1 MDLTER
7 ACRLLATME
16 PSVSGSN
23 GHDKLFAAAAAL
35 VVGFDFDD
43 ASAKSLLVSQFNP
56 RCNPPW
62 NDREIDHKINQVKT
76 HCKEPRGY
84 LLGRGRDQSSSSSHQ
99 NSASS
104 IPAASPAP
112 TPERVK
118 KRQEFEPSAL
128 QKMMMRGFNPDTA
141 WLAERSPWDPRRITP
156 QAFLDAIFQPGEKTI
171 LFIRYASQGQFGHI
185 AGSPGK
191 TYYVADRPGLKPTI
205 CEEFPKHA
213 REGAWFLPSPVDGKW
228 HPNGNVDEH
237 GNPVLSRRTGHSI
250 TCYRHLL
257 LESDDAPEA
266 DWLNLICQL
275 PLPISALY
283 TSGSRSIHAL
293 VRIDAKSK
301 SEFDAFR
308 DRVSPILSK
317 LGADP
322 AAISGVRLTRLPG
335 VIRDGTTDKDGR
347 YHKFD
352 PPRLQRLLYLN
363 PHPELTPIRLLPRLR
378 KIQPE

>member
-23 GHDKLFAAAAAL
+23 GHDRLFAAAAAL
-35 VVGFDFDD
+35 VIGFDLDD
-43 ASAKSLLVSQFNP
+43 ATSKSLLISQFNP
-56 RCNPPW
+56 RCSPQW
-62 NDREIDHKINQVKT
+62 SEREIDHKISQVKL
-76 HCKEPRGY
+76 HCKEPKGH
-84 LLGRGRDQSSSSSHQ
+84 LIGRQRSTSSSYTPPPPS
-99 NSASS
+99 
-104 IPAASPAP
+104 AP
-112 TPERVK
+112 TPEPDRVK
-118 KRQEFEPSAL
+118 KRQEFQPSAL
-128 QKMMMRGFNPDTA
+128 QKMMLRGFNPTTS
-141 WLAERSPWDPRRITP
+141 WLADRSPWDPRNVTAPR
-156 QAFLDAIFQPGEKTI
+156 FLDAIFQPGEKTI
-171 LFIRYASQGQFGHI
+171 LFIKYASQGQFGHI
-185 AGSPGK
+185 AGTPGR
-191 TYYVADRPGLKPTI
+191 TYYVADRPGLRPTI
-205 CEEFPKHA
+205 CQEFPSHA

-228 HPNGNVDEH
+228 HPNGNVDKQ
-237 GNPVLSRRTGHSI
+237 GNPILSRRTGASI

-257 LESDDAPEA
+257 LESDDAPEEE
-266 DWLNLICQL
+266 WLNLICQL

-293 VRIDAKSK
+293 IRIDAKSK

-363 PHPELTPIRLLPRLR
+363 PSPEVSALKLLPRLR
-378 KIQPE
+378 KIPTE